1 VEDKPA
7 VFTQEQPEV
16 VIQAA
21 QYLGARVT
29 NEKFFPRW
37 LVNQFARD
45 GLVEVERLINESGQ
59 PSTRVM
65 VRVWA
70 KDKTKSE
77 SAEVRAPLKKSPKES

>member
-29 NEKFFPRW
+29 QEKFFPRW
-37 LVNQFARD
+37 MLNQFARD
-45 GLVEVERLINESGQ
+45 GLVEVERLI